1 MKAYYGVDGKIR
13 LFRPMENMKRLK
25 ASAKVA
31 SLPVSGSH
39 YNTPYMNNKRPKFL
53 YMYTVSELHHPERYL
68 ETMSSMHIII
78 ASWYCIIQDFDEI
91 EFLECIKDLIRV
103 DRDWVPKT
111 DNCSL
116 YLRPTFIAT
125 DVRVYV
131 YVRSQHI
138 VCDDLYLIACTHNDP
153 IPHHSSMIVSVCV
166 CVCGGGGGGW
176 GVGVSV
182 LFFIFVFM

>member
-1 MKAYYGVDGKIR
+1 M
-13 LFRPMENMKRLK
+13 
-25 ASAKVA
+25 
-31 SLPVSGSH
+31 
-39 YNTPYMNNKRPKFL
+39 
-53 YMYTVSELHHPERYL
+53 SELHHPDRYL

-111 DNCSL
+111 DSCSL

-125 DVRVYV
+125 DVRVC
-131 YVRSQHI
+131 SHHI

-153 IPHHSSMIVSVCV
+153 IPHHSSMHVCV
-166 CVCGGGGGGW
+166 GVGRVRVCGGCGCVVGVCERGGGEGE
-176 GVGVSV
+176 GEII
-182 LFFIFVFM
+182 IFVFM